1 MPYRTLP
8 EESEYAIE
16 ARREVAQMTASA
28 RRRRWCASAGVGA
41 VVSVGAALVVLAG
54 ATHRH
59 PRPLACTKMH
69 IVFEN
74 APHVPPLSYDAC
86 Q

>member
-1 MPYRTLP
+1 MHLEGIYSGT
-8 EESEYAIE
+8 
-16 ARREVAQMTASA
+16 SA
-28 RRRRWCASAGVGA
+28 LAMIGWLV
-41 VVSVGAALVVLAG
+41 AALVVLAG

>member
-8 EESEYAIE
+8 EESDYAIE
-16 ARREVAQMTASA
+16 ARREIAHMGATA
-28 RRRRWCASAGVGA
+28 RRRRLLASVGVGA
-41 VVSVGAALVVLAG
+41 VVTAAAALVVVAG